1 MPRTMYYTNEY
12 WLGIFSSII
21 LIHVCTCISCDMS
34 CSALLSSDMDGT
46 NNSSI
51 EKLREDC
58 NLLTEKITREVTM
71 IEDANVEV
79 RRLYPEAYLR
89 DITWY
94 ERLLGRNNVQ
104 EEIGRRPE
112 RQEGQQ
118 NQQQVITIILV
129 L

>member
-1 MPRTMYYTNEY
+1 
-12 WLGIFSSII
+12 
-21 LIHVCTCISCDMS
+21 MS

-104 EEIGRRPE
+104 EEIRRRPE